1 MPPASATTFIGEQR
15 SRLAAMPQGPG
26 HGAGRAAG
34 DPASHALRRAL
45 ARAERGASL
54 SLDEAAALASA
65 RGEALERLLAV
76 AARLRDL
83 GHGDVVTYSRKVFVP
98 LTMLCRDHCHYCTFA
113 KPPAKLEAPFLT
125 PDEVVAIARAGAEA
139 GCKEALFT
147 LGDRPED
154 RYDVAR
160 AWLSERGYDST
171 LDYVRAV
178 AIRVIE
184 DTGLLPHLNPGVM
197 SYEELA
203 RLKHVSASMGIMLET
218 ASERLS
224 VRGGPHFG
232 SPDKVPGVRVRTI
245 EDAGRLAVPFTTGI
259 LVGIGETDRERA
271 EALFVIRDLHRR
283 YRHVQE
289 VIVQNFRAKV
299 GTAMHSAPEPSDE
312 EFLAAVATAR
322 VVLGPRMHVQAPPNL
337 SDPAQ
342 RLRLL
347 DAGIDDWG
355 GVSPITPDHVNPE
368 RPWPSIEALR
378 ATTSAAG
385 KELRERL
392 TVYPEFAA
400 KPDPFLAGKMRA
412 PVEAL
417 LGRDGRAV
425 EGRRPEPIAWQDP
438 DVRWKPRTI
447 ALTFS
452 KAADAGLRADADA
465 VYGEADLPS
474 TTAAWNR
481 SHVAPQRLDAEIRS
495 ALAKAEAHR
504 AITDAEALALFRA
517 ESVALDA
524 LCRVADELR
533 AEAVGDDVTYVIN
546 RNINFTNVCY
556 VGCRFCAF
564 AQREVDDES
573 YTLTLD
579 EIGARAQEAWA
590 RGASEVCMQGGIHPD
605 LPGSF
610 YLDVIDAVKAV
621 TPDMH
626 VHAFS
631 PMEIL
636 NGATKLGVSF
646 EEFLTEAKARGL
658 GTIPGTAAEILDD
671 EVRWVLTKGKLP
683 SATWEQ
689 IVRTA
694 HGLGIRSSS
703 TIMFGHVDAP
713 PHWVAHLRRI
723 RRIQADTGGF
733 TEFVPLPFVHQHAPI
748 YLSGKARPG
757 ATFEE
762 NLRMHAVARILL
774 DGSIPNVQ
782 VSWVKLGVE
791 ACQAILR
798 AGANDFGGTLMEET
812 ISRMAGAEWGI
823 EMTPEQFDD
832 AIHAIGRSPVV
843 RTTTYERVDHPRERQ
858 VS

>member
-1 MPPASATTFIGEQR
+1 MPSA
-15 SRLAAMPQGPG
+15 
-26 HGAGRAAG
+26 AGRYQ
-34 DPASHALRRAL
+34 LRRAL
-45 ARAERGASL
+45 ARVERGAAV
-54 SLDEAAALASA
+54 SLDEATALLGA
-65 RGEALERLLAV
+65 RGEHLGRLLAV

-83 GHGDVVTYSRKVFVP
+83 GHGDVVTYSPKVFVP

-125 PDEVVAIARAGAEA
+125 PDEVVAIARAGAAA

-154 RYDVAR
+154 RYEAAR
-160 AWLSERGYDST
+160 AWLDARGYDST
-171 LDYVRAV
+171 LGYLRAV

-184 DTGLLPHLNPGVM
+184 ETGLLPHLNPGVM
-197 SYEELA
+197 SYEEIA

-218 ASERLS
+218 SSVRLS
-224 VRGGPHFG
+224 SKGGPHFG
-232 SPDKVPGVRVRTI
+232 SPDKVPAVRLRTI
-245 EDAGRLAVPFTTGI
+245 EDAGRLGVPFTTGI

-271 EALFVIRDLHRR
+271 EALFDIKDVHRR

-289 VIVQNFRAKV
+289 VIVQNFRAKP
-299 GTAMHSAPEPSDE
+299 GTAMQASPEPADE

-368 RPWPSIEALR
+368 KPWPSIAALSE
-378 ATTSAAG
+378 TTAARG
-385 KELRERL
+385 KTLRERL
-392 TVYPEFAA
+392 TVYPEFAS
-400 KPDPFLAGKMRA
+400 KPDPFLSGKMRA

-417 LGRDGRAV
+417 LGDDGRAV
-425 EGRRPEPIAWQDP
+425 ERRRPAPISWQDP
-438 DVRWKPRTI
+438 DVRWKARTI
-447 ALTFS
+447 ALNYA
-452 KAADAGLRADADA
+452 KPADAGLRQDAES
-465 VYGEADLPS
+465 VYGEMDLPPVTS
-474 TTAAWNR
+474 AWAR
-481 SHVAPQRLDAEIRS
+481 SKIAPARLDADIRS
-495 ALAKAEAHR
+495 ALRKAASHR
-504 AITDAEALALFRA
+504 PISDDEALALFRA
-517 ESVALDA
+517 DGDALDA
-524 LCRVADELR
+524 LCAVADGLR
-533 AEAVGDDVTYVIN
+533 CEAVGDDVTYVIN

-564 AQREVDDES
+564 AQREVDEES
-573 YTLTLD
+573 YTLTLAEVAD
-579 EIGARAQEAWA
+579 RAEHAWGKGAT
-590 RGASEVCMQGGIHPD
+590 EVCMQGGIHPD

-610 YLDVIDAVKAV
+610 YFDVVDAVKRR
-621 TPDMH
+621 TPEMH

-636 NGATKLGVSF
+636 NGATKLGMSF
-646 EEFLTEAKARGL
+646 EEFLAEAKAHGL

-671 EVRWVLTKGKLP
+671 DVRWVLTKGKLP
-683 SATWEQ
+683 ADTWEQ
-689 IVRTA
+689 IIRTA

-713 PHWVAHLRRI
+713 PHWVAHIRRLA
-723 RRIQADTGGF
+723 RIQADTGGF
-733 TEFVPLPFVHQHAPI
+733 TEFVPLPFVHQNSPI
-748 YLSGKARPG
+748 YLSGKARAG

-774 DGSIPNVQ
+774 DGVIENIQ
-782 VSWVKLGVE
+782 VSWVKLGVD
-791 ACQAILR
+791 ACTTILR
-798 AGANDFGGTLMEET
+798 SGANDFGGTLMEET

-823 EMTPEQFDD
+823 ELTPEQFDE
-832 AIHAIGRSPVV
+832 AITAIGRTPAV
-843 RTTTYERVDHPRERQ
+843 RTTTYERVARRERQ
-858 VS
+858 AS